1 MFVGHFNSFNSLNY
15 QLVKLIMK
23 TVSVKQMIGLDE
35 KAIRDYGIPGIVL
48 MENAGLR
55 SADFIAA
62 KFKKKPGFKVLVV
75 CGRGNNGG
83 DGFVVARH
91 LSNRGY
97 DVLIVVLAAKSD
109 IFGDALVNLNALVKM
124 KAKIAFLG
132 SGLADMSF
140 VKQVKKSNLV
150 IDAIFGIGLKREIV
164 EPLKSCITFIN
175 NLRKS
180 VVSLDVPSG
189 LNADTGEVLG
199 AAIKAGY
206 TLTMGFAKK
215 GLFIRQGPAS
225 AGKVQIIDI
234 GLPRSLK

>member
-1 MFVGHFNSFNSLNY
+1 
-15 QLVKLIMK
+15 MK
-23 TVSVKQMIGLDE
+23 TVFVKQMKDLDE
-35 KAIRDYGIPGIVL
+35 NAIRDYGIPGIIL

-55 SADFIAA
+55 SADLIAA
-62 KFKKKPGFKVLVV
+62 KFKNRPGFKVLVV

-97 DVLIVVLAAKSD
+97 DVLTVVLAKKED
-109 IFGDALVNLNALVKM
+109 ISGDALVNLSILIKM
-124 KAKIAFLG
+124 KAKVCFMG

-150 IDAIFGIGLKREIV
+150 IDAIFGIGLKREIG
-164 EPLKSCITFIN
+164 EPVKSFITAIN
-175 NLRKS
+175 DSSKP

-199 AAIKAGY
+199 VAVKAGY